1 MKYISLGSGADT
13 YDPSLECVTLMT
25 LHAAKG
31 LEFPCVFITGC
42 EEGILP
48 YSLFPSHKSDIKEER
63 RLLYVGMT
71 RAEKYLYLTY
81 AKKRY
86 IQGKHMEPRRSR
98 FLDAIEEELIKKIHS
113 KPFQEKNSQMKLF
126 S

>member
-1 MKYISLGSGADT
+1 
-13 YDPSLECVTLMT
+13 MT

-48 YSLFPSHKSDIKEER
+48 YSLFPGHESDQNEER

-71 RAEKYLYLTY
+71 RARKYLYLTY
-81 AKKRY
+81 SKKRMIYGKY
-86 IQGKHMEPRRSR
+86 IESKRSR
-98 FLDAIEEELIKKIHS
+98 FLETIEDELTEKISSKLYKK
-113 KPFQEKNSQMKLF
+113 EASQMKLF